1 MKPLRR
7 KATRGAQI
15 AVTLGLAVILAALP
29 LFVFTRPA
37 PLLAQIVAGA
47 FGVVSLL
54 LFYAGIHQL
63 FALRTP
69 ETLVECDVDE
79 FLRGKEIRLRFRQ
92 TGSASFESLRANL
105 VGDEHW
111 TEWIPSHRRRVRRY
125 QHIATV
131 SLYDSGAFTAPFD
144 ETVSV
149 RIPPDLPR
157 ASVKGRGER
166 WRLEVW
172 GKVRGRAD
180 VQHVFPL
187 RMD

>member
-7 KATRGAQI
+7 KTTRGAQI
-15 AVTLGLAVILAALP
+15 AATLGIALLLGAMAA
-29 LFVFTRPA
+29 FVFTRPA
-37 PLLAQIVAGA
+37 PLVARIVGGA
-47 FGVVSLL
+47 FGIVALL
-54 LFYAGIHQL
+54 LLYAGIHQL

-69 ETLVECDVDE
+69 ETLVECDADE
-79 FLRGKEIRLRFRQ
+79 LRRGKEIRLRFRQ
-92 TGSASFESLRANL
+92 PGSGSFESLRANL

-111 TEWIPSHRRRVRRY
+111 TEPVRGGRRARRY

-131 SLYDSGAFTAPFD
+131 NLYDSGAFTAPLD
-144 ETVSV
+144 KTVSV
-149 RIPPDLPR
+149 RIPQDLPR

-172 GKVRGRAD
+172 GKVHGRAD

-187 RMD
+187 RLH

>member
-7 KATRGAQI
+7 QSTRGAQI
-15 AVTLGLAVILAALP
+15 AVTLGIGVVLAALP

-37 PLLAQIVAGA
+37 PLIARIVAGA
-47 FGVVSLL
+47 FGIVSLL
-54 LFYAGIHQL
+54 LFYSALHQL

-69 ETLVECDVDE
+69 ETLVECDADE
-79 FLRGKEIRLRFRQ
+79 LRRGKEVRLRFRQ
-92 TGSASFESLRANL
+92 SGSASFESLRANL

-111 TEWIPSHRRRVRRY
+111 TELVPGHRRVRRY

-131 SLYDSGAFTAPFD
+131 NIYDSGAFTAPFD
-144 ETVSV
+144 ETVTV

-172 GKVRGRAD
+172 GNVHGRAD

-187 RMD
+187 RLH

>member
-7 KATRGAQI
+7 QSTRGAQI
-15 AVTLGLAVILAALP
+15 AGTLFLAVVLAVLP
-29 LFVFTRPA
+29 LVVFTRPSPVIA
-37 PLLAQIVAGA
+37 RIVAGA
-47 FGVVSLL
+47 FGIVSLL
-54 LFYAGIHQL
+54 LFYSGIHQI

-69 ETLVECDVDE
+69 ETLVECDADE
-79 FLRGKEIRLRFRQ
+79 LRRGREVRLRFRQ
-92 TGSASFESLRANL
+92 SGSASFESLRANL

-111 TEWIPSHRRRVRRY
+111 TELVRGHRRVRRY

-131 SLYDSGAFTAPFD
+131 NVYDSGAFTAPFD

-157 ASVKGRGER
+157 ASVKGRAER

-172 GKVRGRAD
+172 GKVDGRAD

-187 RMD
+187 SLY

>member
-7 KATRGAQI
+7 KSSRGAQI
-15 AVTLGLAVILAALP
+15 AVTFGIGVLFGAMAA
-29 LFVFTRPA
+29 FVFTRPA
-37 PLLAQIVAGA
+37 PLIARIVAGA
-47 FGVVSLL
+47 FGIVALL
-54 LFYAGIHQL
+54 LFYSGIHQL

-69 ETLVECDVDE
+69 ETLVECDADE
-79 FLRGKEIRLRFRQ
+79 WRRGREVRLRFRQ
-92 TGSASFESLRANL
+92 PGDATFESLRANL

-111 TEWIPSHRRRVRRY
+111 TELVRGHRRVRRY

-131 SLYDSGAFTAPFD
+131 NVYDSGAFTAPLD

-149 RIPPDLPR
+149 RIPPELPR
-157 ASVKGRGER
+157 ASVKGRAER

-172 GKVRGRAD
+172 GKVDGRAD

-187 RMD
+187 RLD